1 MNQNEEIIKEARKF
15 ADDLCKNLN
24 KFNAQQDGSCHI
36 CGSRPQTFVDYLE
49 KVLKESDQQWLDK
62 IKRAM
67 PEWER
72 SNKAILLFIANL
84 QAEGI
89 DCFDKNIWKDALS
102 HLIISRPVHRL

>member
-67 PEWER
+67 PEER
-72 SNKAILLFIANL
+72 IDIDGTHGLKINTWTGCRAKLINNL
-84 QAEGI
+84 KNEGI
-89 DCFDKNIWKDALS
+89 NL
-102 HLIISRPVHRL
+102 